1 MLSEQQGRI
10 LIRLARQTIEKHL
23 KVDSADPVR
32 PEELADPALQARR
45 GVFVTLKKR
54 GQLRGCIGSLTGTET
69 IVDGV
74 RRHAVNAA
82 FNDYRFSRVTADELP
97 ELTIEVS
104 VLTEPRPLAYQ
115 DAGDLVRQ
123 LRPQVDGVILADAAG
138 RSATFLPQVWEQL
151 PSAPLFLGQLCLKAG
166 LREDAW
172 KTSNLQVQTYQVQY
186 FEEGPS

>member
-69 IVDGV
+69 IV
-74 RRHAVNAA
+74 
-82 FNDYRFSRVTADELP
+82 
-97 ELTIEVS
+97 
-104 VLTEPRPLAYQ
+104 
-115 DAGDLVRQ
+115 
-123 LRPQVDGVILADAAG
+123 
-138 RSATFLPQVWEQL
+138 
-151 PSAPLFLGQLCLKAG
+151 
-166 LREDAW
+166 
-172 KTSNLQVQTYQVQY
+172 
-186 FEEGPS
+186 

>member
-23 KVDSADPVR
+23 KMESAEPVG
-32 PEELADPALQARR
+32 PEELADPDLQARR

-69 IVDGV
+69 IIDGV

-82 FNDYRFSRVTADELP
+82 FNDYRFSPVTAAELP
-97 ELTIEVS
+97 ELNIEVS

-115 DAGDLVRQ
+115 DADDLVRQ
-123 LRPQVDGVILADAAG
+123 LRPQVDGVILQDAAG

-166 LREDAW
+166 LPDNAW
-172 KTSNLQVQTYQVQY
+172 KTGNLQIQTYQVQY
-186 FEEGPS
+186 FEEGR